1 MGLVMPDF
9 GLLFWMVVSFS
20 ILLFILKKFAWKPIL
35 KALADRE
42 NSIDE
47 ALKAAQLAKDEMT
60 RLQADNEKILREAI
74 IEREQIVK
82 EAREMKDSI
91 VRDAKT
97 QASVEAN
104 KVMEN
109 AKAAIEQEKT
119 AAIGEIKDIISSFS
133 IDIAEKILKEHL
145 ADEADQKKL
154 VKKYVDQIEFIK

>member
-9 GLLFWMVVSFS
+9 GLLFWMVLSFS
-20 ILLFILKKFAWKPIL
+20 ILLFIQKKFAWKPIL

-47 ALKAAQLAKDEMT
+47 ALQAAQLAKDEMT
-60 RLQADNEKILREAI
+60 RLQANNENILREAI

-97 QASVEAN
+97 LATIEAN

-109 AKAAIEQEKT
+109 AKAAIEQEKA
-119 AAIGEIKDIISSFS
+119 AAIGEIKDIISTFS

-154 VKKYVDQIEFIK
+154 VKIYVDQIKLN

>member
-97 QASVEAN
+97 QAVVEAN

-109 AKAAIEQEKT
+109 AKAAIEQEKA
-119 AAIGEIKDIISSFS
+119 AAIGEIKEIIATFS
-133 IDIAEKILKEHL
+133 IDIAEKILKERL
-145 ADEADQKKL
+145 TDEEDQKIL
-154 VKKYVDQIEFIK
+154 VKKYVEQIKLN

>member
-47 ALKAAQLAKDEMT
+47 ALQAAQRAKDEMT

-82 EAREMKDSI
+82 EARELKESI

-97 QASVEAN
+97 QATVEAS

-109 AKAAIEQEKT
+109 AKTAIEQEKA
-119 AAIGEIKDIISSFS
+119 AAIGEIKDIISTFS

-145 ADEADQKKL
+145 SDEADQKKL
-154 VKKYVDQIEFIK
+154 VKSYVDQIKLN

>member
-60 RLQADNEKILREAI
+60 KLQADNEKILREAI
-74 IEREQIVK
+74 IEREKIVK

-97 QASVEAN
+97 QAAVEAGN
-104 KVMEN
+104 VMEN
-109 AKAAIEQEKT
+109 AKVAIEQEKA
-119 AAIGEIKDIISSFS
+119 AAIGEIKEIISNFS
-133 IDIAEKILKEHL
+133 IDIAEKILRERL
-145 ADEADQKKL
+145 ADEEQQKKL
-154 VKKYVDQIEFIK
+154 VKSYVDQIKLN